1 MACRSREVIL
11 PLYTVLLR
19 PHLEY
24 YIQFKK
30 EKKARKLLERIQCRA
45 TKTIRGLKHLPYEEK
60 DLGLFSLEKR
70 LKGDLIHVLKI

>member
-1 MACRSREVIL
+1 M
-11 PLYTVLLR
+11 R

-24 YIQFKK
+24 CVQFRIPQFKK

-45 TKTIRGLKHLPYEEK
+45 TKIIRGLKHLPYEEK